1 MENELRLVIVSR
13 TTFLKRN
20 EGYFSNSGDGKF
32 LDELSRWFSTLTLAS
47 VYHEKEAEP
56 LILASKTYRMHPI
69 RFRIREMPDR
79 GKRNARIL
87 YHLFL
92 YLKDAIVLFSEIKDA
107 DAVFLFM
114 PKYRGVLA
122 FLFAKLFGKS
132 TIAYLGADWSERSK
146 STFKW
151 TGWRKRVFLRMYT
164 AVAKH
169 LEPLV
174 MRNVDLRLGRGK
186 TLYKRY
192 TGDGKPLYEMVPIC
206 NFDRQ
211 CIDWERNNS
220 LNSPI
225 VLLYVGRLER
235 LKGLHF
241 LLPAVASLVDQGHP
255 VKLRVVG
262 GGSQRDKLKEL
273 AEELGIVNKVSFLG
287 YIAQSAQLQKV
298 CQEADIFVLPSLDE
312 GLPRVLFEAMSQGVP
327 VVATRVGGIPGAVKD
342 NVEAVLVEPR
352 SSEALVQGIKRV
364 IEDSDLRARLIDR
377 GRHRAFSELGKNPSS
392 FAAGLI
398 EKHICPSRP
407 SSALSCSS
415 QPNDLVS
422 CKGSIKNDI
431 RNHEDSRSS
440 HN

>member
-1 MENELRLVIVSR
+1 MENKLKLVIVSR

-20 EGYFSNSGDGKF
+20 EGYFGNSRDGKF
-32 LDELSRWFSTLTLAS
+32 LDGLSRWFNTLILAS
-47 VYHEKEAEP
+47 MYHEEQAEP
-56 LILASKTYRMHPI
+56 LILASKTYKMHPG
-69 RFRIREMPDR
+69 RFRIREMPDH

-92 YLKDAIVLFSEIKDA
+92 YLKDAIVLFSEIRDA

-151 TGWRKRVFLRMYT
+151 TGWRKRVFLRVYIT
-164 AVAKH
+164 AAKYP
-169 LEPLV
+169 EPLV
-174 MRNVDLRLGRGK
+174 MRNVDLRLVRGK
-186 TLYKRY
+186 TLYNRY
-192 TGDGKPLYEMVPIC
+192 AGDDKPLYEMVPIS

-211 CIDWERNNS
+211 CINWERNNL
-220 LNSPI
+220 LNSSI

-235 LKGLHF
+235 LKGLSF
-241 LLPAVASLVDQGHP
+241 LLPAVASLVEQGYL
-255 VKLRVVG
+255 VELRLVG
-262 GGSQRDKLKEL
+262 GGSQQDELKKQ
-273 AEELGIVNKVSFLG
+273 AEQLGIVDKVSFLG
-287 YIAQSAQLQKV
+287 YIAQGPELLKV
-298 CQEADIFVLPSLDE
+298 FQEADIFVLPSLDE

-377 GRHRAFSELGKNPSS
+377 GRHRAFSELGENSSS
-392 FAAGLI
+392 FVAGLI